1 MFCDCW
7 GYCDMKGFTHFISGI
22 AVASFFPQAVHM
34 ASQEQSFILCLGGMF
49 GILPDT
55 LDFKFARFFHTSEF
69 EVHPDPDNLDARV
82 IAQNVA
88 NSMEQAAAKG
98 RSTVQLHTMKLGA
111 NLWRSYT
118 LGFDSKTNEVVVE
131 IGPLVDTGQVPFE
144 GTEPTNPAKAM
155 ARVKVSAPFYQEFDK
170 KSNIAIMSGPCFE
183 FVRREDGRLEIVF
196 LPWHRTWSHSV
207 TLGIVTSLLV
217 GAISFALVSEG
228 PNAAM
233 YSVPR
238 WLLYPLIIFL
248 GSLVHIIEDSTGF
261 MGNNLFWPFTKDR
274 TSGLGFMSAS
284 DAIPNFF
291 FVWTSIICIL
301 YNLDRFRWAPQDAP
315 AGIASPETFF
325 FWFYAIPCAVMLYYF
340 LKGKHEKE
348 AARAVKPDVDFDTQ
362 TSNEQESDSSI
373 I

>member
-1 MFCDCW
+1 MFSDCW

-34 ASQEQSFILCLGGMF
+34 ASQEQSFILCLGGVF

-69 EVHPDPDNLDARV
+69 EFRPDPANLDARV
-82 IAQNVA
+82 IAKTVA
-88 NSMEQAAAKG
+88 QAMEKAIKDG
-98 RSTVQLHTMKLGA
+98 RSTVQLHTMQLGA

-118 LGFDSKTNEVVVE
+118 LGFDSKTSEVVVE
-131 IGPLVDTGQVPFE
+131 IGPEVDTGQVPFE
-144 GTEPTNPAKAM
+144 GTELKDPERAS
-155 ARVKVSAPFYQEFDK
+155 ARVKVSAPFFQEFDK

-183 FVRREDGRLEIVF
+183 FVRREDGRIEIVF

-207 TLGIVTSLLV
+207 TLGVVTSLLV
-217 GAISFALVSEG
+217 AAISFALVTEG

-274 TSGLGFMSAS
+274 TSGLGFMSAAE
-284 DAIPNFF
+284 AIPNFF

-301 YNLDRFRWAPQDAP
+301 YNLDRFRWAPELSP
-315 AGIASPETFF
+315 AGIPSPETFF
-325 FWFYAIPCAVMLYYF
+325 FWFYAIPCAVMLYFF

-348 AARAVKPDVDFDTQ
+348 ARKIVKQAADFDTPSS
-362 TSNEQESDSSI
+362 TEQESDASVI
-373 I
+373 